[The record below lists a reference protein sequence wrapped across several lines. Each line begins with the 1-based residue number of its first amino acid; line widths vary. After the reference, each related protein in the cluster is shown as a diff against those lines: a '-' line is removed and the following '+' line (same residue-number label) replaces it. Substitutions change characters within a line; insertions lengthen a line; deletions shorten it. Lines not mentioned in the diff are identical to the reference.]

1 MNFFKSFFLAYLIL
15 EIIAVVY
22 VGKHFG
28 IFMMFS
34 EMIISAF
41 VGGLII
47 LNTQA
52 NVLDTLRG
60 FSQSRA
66 NPMDFVR
73 GNFAKAFGGLLLIF
87 PGVFC
92 DIFGIIILINAY
104 FILKSEQASQ
114 QASQDRKFDEEIID
128 IEILEKDEKKS

>member
-1 MNFFKSFFLAYLIL
+1 MNFFRIFFLIYLIL
-15 EIIAVVY
+15 EIIGVVY

-28 IFMMFS
+28 FFMMFS

-41 VGGLII
+41 IGGLII

-52 NVLDTLRG
+52 NILDTLRG
-60 FSQSRA
+60 FSQSSA

-92 DIFGIIILINAY
+92 DIFGVIILINAY
-104 FILKSEQASQ
+104 FILKPKQTF
-114 QASQDRKFDEEIID
+114 QDKNSDEDIID
-128 IEILEKDEKKS
+128 IEVLEKDEGKS